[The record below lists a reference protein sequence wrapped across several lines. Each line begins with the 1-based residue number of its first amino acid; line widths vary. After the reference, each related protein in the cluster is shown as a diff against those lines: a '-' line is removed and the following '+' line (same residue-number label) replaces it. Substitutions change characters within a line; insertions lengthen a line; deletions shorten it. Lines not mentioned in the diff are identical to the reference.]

1 MLVKEGRLE
10 LLAGGWSSHD
20 EACPTYEDFIANMM
34 AGHQF
39 ILKEFGIQP
48 RVGWQLDPFGHSSTN
63 ARLYAEMGLDALIF
77 ARLSIYEKQ
86 IRQQTNSLE
95 YIWRPAFE
103 AIGS

>member
-1 MLVKEGRLE
+1 ME

-20 EACPTYEDFIANMM
+20 EACPTYEEFIANMM

-39 ILKEFGIQP
+39 ILKEFGVTP

-77 ARLSIYEKQ
+77 ARLDRIEKSE
-86 IRQQTNSLE
+86 RMSNKSLE
-95 YIWRPAFE
+95 YIWQPHFDLL
-103 AIGS
+103 GP